1 MCHCNRRLLYQ
12 APYLVCDVDD
22 DGWRGDALAQEVDLF
37 RWVQLVFF
45 ACKKNDAHKGASIYD
60 VRSGWGGPQKATKMN
75 KIS

>member
-45 ACKKNDAHKGASIYD
+45 ACKKKTMLIRGLPFMMSEVD
-60 VRSGWGGPQKATKMN
+60 GGVLKKQPK
-75 KIS
+75 